1 MAQFLMTKA
10 EFLTTKE
17 VAALLRIKERT
28 VYDLVKEGSIPVS
41 RVTGKLLFPRELVEA
56 WVRRNAETEGGIE
69 AVMRPPPVL
78 AGSHDPLLEWAIRE
92 SGSGIAT
99 FFDGSL
105 DGLSRV
111 GEGKALACGMHV
123 YEPDS
128 EDWNIDHVSQVLQG
142 MPVVVVEWAVRSQG
156 LILAPGNPKSIN
168 GIADLA
174 GEKFIPRQKQAGS
187 YVLLKHLL
195 DEEGL
200 NPATLDLLAP
210 PARSELDV
218 AIAVAEGKAD
228 AGLGIEA
235 VARQQRLEFKGL
247 FQERYDLVVWRRD
260 YFETP
265 FQALLRFATSDN
277 FLRRAEEMRGHD
289 ISSLGTIRL
298 NGA

>member
-1 MAQFLMTKA
+1 
-10 EFLTTKE
+10 
-17 VAALLRIKERT
+17 
-28 VYDLVKEGSIPVS
+28 
-41 RVTGKLLFPRELVEA
+41 
-56 WVRRNAETEGGIE
+56 
-69 AVMRPPPVL
+69 MRPPPVL

-260 YFETP
+260 YFEKP
-265 FQALLRFATSDN
+265 FQALLRFAKSDN
-277 FLRRAEEMRGHD
+277 FLRRAEEMRGYD

>member
-1 MAQFLMTKA
+1 MV

-156 LILAPGNPKSIN
+156 LILAPGNPKSIK

-195 DEEGL
+195 DKEGL

-277 FLRRAEEMRGHD
+277 FLRRAEEMRGYD

>member
-1 MAQFLMTKA
+1 MV

-56 WVRRNAETEGGIE
+56 WVRRNAETKGGIE
-69 AVMRPPPVL
+69 AIMRPPPVL

-277 FLRRAEEMRGHD
+277 FLRRAEEMRGYD

>member
-1 MAQFLMTKA
+1 MV

-111 GEGKALACGMHV
+111 GEGRRSHAACMFM
-123 YEPDS
+123 
-128 EDWNIDHVSQVLQG
+128 N
-142 MPVVVVEWAVRSQG
+142 R
-156 LILAPGNPKSIN
+156 NPRI
-168 GIADLA
+168 GI
-174 GEKFIPRQKQAGS
+174 
-187 YVLLKHLL
+187 
-195 DEEGL
+195 
-200 NPATLDLLAP
+200 
-210 PARSELDV
+210 
-218 AIAVAEGKAD
+218 
-228 AGLGIEA
+228 
-235 VARQQRLEFKGL
+235 
-247 FQERYDLVVWRRD
+247 
-260 YFETP
+260 
-265 FQALLRFATSDN
+265 
-277 FLRRAEEMRGHD
+277 
-289 ISSLGTIRL
+289 
-298 NGA
+298 

>member
-1 MAQFLMTKA
+1 MA

-28 VYDLVKEGSIPVS
+28 VYHLLKEGSIPVS

-174 GEKFIPRQKQAGS
+174 GKKFIPRQKQAGS
-187 YVLLKHLL
+187 YVLLKL
-195 DEEGL
+195 
-200 NPATLDLLAP
+200 
-210 PARSELDV
+210 
-218 AIAVAEGKAD
+218 
-228 AGLGIEA
+228 
-235 VARQQRLEFKGL
+235 
-247 FQERYDLVVWRRD
+247 
-260 YFETP
+260 
-265 FQALLRFATSDN
+265 
-277 FLRRAEEMRGHD
+277 
-289 ISSLGTIRL
+289 SLIHI
-298 NGA
+298 

>member
-1 MAQFLMTKA
+1 MV

-17 VAALLRIKERT
+17 LAALLRIKEHT

-56 WVRRNAETEGGIE
+56 WGRRNAETDSGIE
-69 AVMRPPPVL
+69 AFTRPPPVL

-156 LILAPGNPKSIN
+156 LILAPGNPKSIK

-277 FLRRAEEMRGHD
+277 FLRRAEEMRGYD

>member
-1 MAQFLMTKA
+1 MA

-277 FLRRAEEMRGHD
+277 FLRRAEEMRGYD
-289 ISSLGTIRL
+289 ILV
-298 NGA
+298 

>member
-1 MAQFLMTKA
+1 MA

-277 FLRRAEEMRGHD
+277 FLRRAEEMRGYD

>member
-1 MAQFLMTKA
+1 MA

-156 LILAPGNPKSIN
+156 LILAPQNSKSIN
-168 GIADLA
+168 GIADLV

-277 FLRRAEEMRGHD
+277 FLRRAEEMRGYD

>member
-1 MAQFLMTKA
+1 MA

-195 DEEGL
+195 DKEGL

-277 FLRRAEEMRGHD
+277 FLRRAEEMRGYD

>member
-1 MAQFLMTKA
+1 MA

-92 SGSGIAT
+92 SGSGITT
-99 FFDGSL
+99 FFDGSP
-105 DGLSRV
+105 DGLLRV

-195 DEEGL
+195 DKEGL

-277 FLRRAEEMRGHD
+277 FLRRAEEMRGYD

>member
-1 MAQFLMTKA
+1 MA

-111 GEGKALACGMHV
+111 GEGKVLACGMHV

-128 EDWNIDHVSQVLQG
+128 EDWNIAHVSQVLQG

-260 YFETP
+260 YFEKP

-277 FLRRAEEMRGHD
+277 FLRRAEEMRGYD

>member
-1 MAQFLMTKA
+1 M
-10 EFLTTKE
+10 
-17 VAALLRIKERT
+17 
-28 VYDLVKEGSIPVS
+28 PVS

-78 AGSHDPLLEWAIRE
+78 AGSHDPLLVWAIRE

-195 DEEGL
+195 DKEGL

-277 FLRRAEEMRGHD
+277 FLRRAEEMRGYD

>member
-1 MAQFLMTKA
+1 MS

-260 YFETP
+260 YFEKP

-277 FLRRAEEMRGHD
+277 FLRRAEEMRGYD